1 MELECKA
8 QETAYNEKTDKADFS
23 VAPKG
28 NAEQERDFG
37 CLLSIRIPVAN
48 QSDHS

>member
-28 NAEQERDFG
+28 NAEQEREFW
-37 CLLSIRIPVAN
+37 LSVKY
-48 QSDHS
+48 SDTCSESERS